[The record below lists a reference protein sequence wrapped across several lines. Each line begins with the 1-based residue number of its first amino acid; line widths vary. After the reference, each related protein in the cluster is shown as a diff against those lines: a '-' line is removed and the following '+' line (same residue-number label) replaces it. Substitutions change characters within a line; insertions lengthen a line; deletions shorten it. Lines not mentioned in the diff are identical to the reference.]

1 MPWFDNMGW
10 RRKAGGEKW
19 TIKTIKNEKWTIK
32 TIVKWTVL
40 LISPSQSQCHLLL
53 ERSFPPLSLP
63 SWWTAWHCRPLIL
76 CFQSSHSEQGTGTTD
91 KPKFSL
97 TDSLTL
103 FDAFLFSQTCLKFYR
118 IEATLRWCP
127 QGCVSLRT
135 KCQRLLQ
142 NSSLSAPQR
151 LLMVLSQEWTWKSSH
166 GHWEG
171 HRSMVCLGIRGWAH
185 KQRALLCANPR
196 DQAWPGP
203 DPWHV
208 GSSCLF
214 GSNWNR
220 WLLENQNL
228 SIHHYFITSRS
239 QGAVLRVRVLILP
252 LPFFNLEMKV
262 EIILVR
268 RSYKRGSLFED
279 LWGTSG
285 KMSTKAHPDRGQDIF
300 KGFRKLAELIKST
313 N

>member
-127 QGCVSLRT
+127 QGCISLRT
-135 KCQRLLQ
+135 KCQTPPEQLPLCSTKVIDGVVTGMDMEEQPRALRGTQEHGVPWDQRL
-142 NSSLSAPQR
+142 SSQTEGSALCKPQR
-151 LLMVLSQEWTWKSSH
+151 SS
-166 GHWEG
+166 
-171 HRSMVCLGIRGWAH
+171 M
-185 KQRALLCANPR
+185 
-196 DQAWPGP
+196 AWPWSVARGQ
-203 DPWHV
+203 
-208 GSSCLF
+208 L
-214 GSNWNR
+214 
-220 WLLENQNL
+220 
-228 SIHHYFITSRS
+228 
-239 QGAVLRVRVLILP
+239 
-252 LPFFNLEMKV
+252 LPFWQQLEQMASREPK
-262 EIILVR
+262 
-268 RSYKRGSLFED
+268 SLHSPLFHHEQVP
-279 LWGTSG
+279 GCCAEGES
-285 KMSTKAHPDRGQDIF
+285 AHPSSAF
-300 KGFRKLAELIKST
+300 F
-313 N
+313 